1 MAPGAGVG
9 LKMNTERASSMSET
23 SASIKNIV
31 FIAGKGTVV
40 AMDRYDGRVLWR
52 WKGRAGSGFW
62 ASLAISPFTSIVVD
76 GDRLLVAT
84 PKCIWCL
91 DPMTG
96 DEVWKNEI
104 KDFAG
109 GYPII
114 AASVSNASS
123 VAAAATL
130 LAAQQAAVMASIS
143 ASSVAAAGAS

>member
-1 MAPGAGVG
+1 
-9 LKMNTERASSMSET
+9 MNET
-23 SASIKNIV
+23 SASIENLL

-40 AMDRYDGRVLWR
+40 AMDRYDGRVIWR
-52 WKGRAGSGFW
+52 WKEKAGSGFW
-62 ASLAISPFTSIVVD
+62 GSLVTVAFTSIAVD

-96 DEVWKNEI
+96 AEVWKNEI

-114 AASVSNASS
+114 AASVTNTSS
-123 VAAAATL
+123 VAVAATL
-130 LAAQQAAVMASIS
+130 LAAQQAGVMASMS
-143 ASSVAAAGAS
+143 AASNAAMGAI

>member
-1 MAPGAGVG
+1 
-9 LKMNTERASSMSET
+9 MNTERASSMSET
-23 SASIKNIV
+23 STSIQNIV

-62 ASLAISPFTSIVVD
+62 ASLVVSPFTSIVVD

-96 DEVWKNEI
+96 AEVWKNEI

-114 AASVSNASS
+114 AASRPNASS

-130 LAAQQAAVMASIS
+130 VAAQQAAMLASVS
-143 ASSVAAAGAS
+143 TASVAAAGAS

>member
-1 MAPGAGVG
+1 
-9 LKMNTERASSMSET
+9 MSET
-23 SASIKNIV
+23 SASIKNTL
-31 FIAGKGTVV
+31 FIAGKGTVL
-40 AMDRYDGRVLWR
+40 AMDRYDGRVIWR
-52 WKGRAGSGFW
+52 WKEKARSGFW
-62 ASLAISPFTSIVVD
+62 GSLVTAAFTSIAVD

-96 DEVWKNEI
+96 AEVWKNEI

-114 AASVSNASS
+114 AASVTNASS

-130 LAAQQAAVMASIS
+130 LAAQQAAVIASIS
-143 ASSVAAAGAS
+143 AASNAAAMSAI

>member
-1 MAPGAGVG
+1 MDPGSGVG
-9 LKMNTERASSMSET
+9 LVMNTERASFMSET
-23 SASIKNIV
+23 SASIKNIL

-40 AMDRYDGRVLWR
+40 ALDRYDGRVLWR
-52 WKGRAGSGFW
+52 WKGSAGTGFW
-62 ASLAISPFTSIVVD
+62 AALSISPFTSIVVD

-84 PKCIWCL
+84 PKCVWCL

-96 DEVWKNEI
+96 AEVWKNEI

-114 AASVSNASS
+114 AASVANASS

-130 LAAQQAAVMASIS
+130 LAAQQAAVLASVS
-143 ASSVAAAGAS
+143 ATSAAAPGVS

>member
-1 MAPGAGVG
+1 
-9 LKMNTERASSMSET
+9 MNTERASFMGET
-23 SASIKNIV
+23 SASIKNIL

-40 AMDRYDGRVLWR
+40 ALDRCDGRVLWR
-52 WKGRAGSGFW
+52 WKGSAGTGFW
-62 ASLAISPFTSIVVD
+62 ASLSISPFTSIVVD

-84 PKCIWCL
+84 PKCVWCL

-96 DEVWKNEI
+96 AEVWKNEI

-114 AASVSNASS
+114 AASVANASG

-130 LAAQQAAVMASIS
+130 LAAQQAAVLASVS
-143 ASSVAAAGAS
+143 ATSAAAPGVS